1 MLSTWREEHFLAG
14 TLSPRAPTPRA
25 TLSSTGPT
33 PFGAGAEEGGVDA
46 RLSARLSEM
55 HTLKVKATSLASSR
69 GVQLLRAEDDLG
81 AMQMQLEVL
90 RAAYDERAAAAAK
103 LEIRLRQEQGVA
115 PKVRKQLEKAQERAV
130 LVLEKEKEAR
140 GEITSLDSRLSR
152 VTADLRAREL
162 TVKNVMA
169 DRDQLVQE
177 RDEARAK
184 AANIQVD
191 CDFALADAANAR
203 STVEVFKVTVDRAEK
218 EASQAKMDLEK
229 EREGRRKADLERAE
243 ALRDRDSAL
252 LKLKHTTQLLEAQRK
267 KNGET
272 KNLGQQAE
280 EEMIMASMN
289 AAGLA
294 NALRVEREQHA
305 TAISVRET
313 AVRALDSLRTAVGEA
328 LCQFL
333 LLGDANEP
341 VRKHNERI
349 LTLLVE
355 AIALSGGDMSLAAW
369 RSRLRLSPPATLTVS
384 GGSVASPVTSPR
396 ALRPVPPSKREAEWS
411 AAASMAPMM
420 APSPRPALGP
430 RPPSSTS
437 NMPLSDIRARVAL
450 EKMEDAAAR
459 AASTAATAIS
469 SAAVAAAAA
478 TAAVDLAVQLDAHG
492 REDRLRIAPPP
503 VKLALL
509 RRDEREAV
517 QLLFDSMGRMGET
530 LVVQR
535 RHLQTQ
541 LHALCAKLQYHGD
554 LPHAREEVLQGLR
567 HLAAES
573 SAVLPVPPSFDASPR
588 NASGLVLAHAH
599 SAPHPDDERHDER
612 TVELEASSRLA
623 TAEPLTSSHTSSYT
637 SSRLPLERFLP
648 SAPPP
653 TGSHARKKGREGSPP
668 GYMHPPPGYMH
679 PPPGYMHPPTGY
691 MHPPTGYMHPP
702 PGYMHGEGSLR
713 PRPESINSHRRR
725 KGEHS

>member
-203 STVEVFKVTVDRAEK
+203 STVGVFKVTVDRAEK

-459 AASTAATAIS
+459 AASTAATSIS

-517 QLLFDSMGRMGET
+517 QLLFDSMGRMGEA

-573 SAVLPVPPSFDASPR
+573 SAVLPVPPSSDASPR

-599 SAPHPDDERHDER
+599 SAPHPDGERHDER

-653 TGSHARKKGREGSPP
+653 TGSLARKKGREGSPP
-668 GYMHPPPGYMH
+668 GD
-679 PPPGYMHPPTGY
+679 
-691 MHPPTGYMHPP
+691 MHPP

-713 PRPESINSHRRR
+713 PRPESINSHPRR

>member
-14 TLSPRAPTPRA
+14 TLSPRAATPRA
-25 TLSSTGPT
+25 TLSCTGPT
-33 PFGAGAEEGGVDA
+33 PFGAGAEEGGVDV

-55 HTLKVKATSLASSR
+55 HAMKVKATSLASSR
-69 GVQLLRAEDDLG
+69 GVQLLRAEDDLD

-115 PKVRKQLEKAQERAV
+115 PKVRKQLEKAQERAE
-130 LVLEKEKEAR
+130 LFLEKEKVAR
-140 GEITSLDSRLSR
+140 GEIASLDLRLSR

-169 DRDQLVQE
+169 DRDELVQE

-203 STVEVFKVTVDRAEK
+203 STVGVFKVTVDRAEK

-243 ALRDRDSAL
+243 ALKDRDSAL
-252 LKLKHTTQLLEAQRK
+252 LKLKHTTQLLAAQRK

-280 EEMIMASMN
+280 EEMIMASTN

-305 TAISVRET
+305 TAIAVRET
-313 AVRALDSLRTAVGEA
+313 AVKALDSLRTAVGEA

-333 LLGDANEP
+333 LIGDSNEP

-349 LTLLVE
+349 LTVLVE

-384 GGSVASPVTSPR
+384 GGPVASPVTSPR

-430 RPPSSTS
+430 PRPPSSTS
-437 NMPLSDIRARVAL
+437 NTPLSDIRARVAL

-469 SAAVAAAAA
+469 SAAVAATAA
-478 TAAVDLAVQLDAHG
+478 TAAVDLAVQLDAHC

-509 RRDEREAV
+509 RRDEREAG
-517 QLLFDSMGRMGET
+517 QLLLDTMGRMGEA

-535 RHLQTQ
+535 RLLQTQ

-599 SAPHPDDERHDER
+599 SASHPDDERHGER
-612 TVELEASSRLA
+612 MVGLEASSHLA
-623 TAEPLTSSHTSSYT
+623 TAEPPTC
-637 SSRLPLERFLP
+637 SRLPLPQQPKGSLP

-653 TGSHARKKGREGSPP
+653 TGSHARKGGREGSPP
-668 GYMHPPPGYMH
+668 GYMLPPPGPPPGYMH
-679 PPPGYMHPPTGY
+679 PPPG
-691 MHPPTGYMHPP
+691 PP

-713 PRPESINSHRRR
+713 PRPESINSHPRS
-725 KGEHS
+725 KGENS

>member
-1 MLSTWREEHFLAG
+1 M
-14 TLSPRAPTPRA
+14 
-25 TLSSTGPT
+25 
-33 PFGAGAEEGGVDA
+33 
-46 RLSARLSEM
+46 
-55 HTLKVKATSLASSR
+55 
-69 GVQLLRAEDDLG
+69 
-81 AMQMQLEVL
+81 
-90 RAAYDERAAAAAK
+90 
-103 LEIRLRQEQGVA
+103 
-115 PKVRKQLEKAQERAV
+115 
-130 LVLEKEKEAR
+130 
-140 GEITSLDSRLSR
+140 
-152 VTADLRAREL
+152 
-162 TVKNVMA
+162 
-169 DRDQLVQE
+169 
-177 RDEARAK
+177 
-184 AANIQVD
+184 
-191 CDFALADAANAR
+191 
-203 STVEVFKVTVDRAEK
+203 
-218 EASQAKMDLEK
+218 
-229 EREGRRKADLERAE
+229 
-243 ALRDRDSAL
+243 
-252 LKLKHTTQLLEAQRK
+252 
-267 KNGET
+267 
-272 KNLGQQAE
+272 
-280 EEMIMASMN
+280 
-289 AAGLA
+289 
-294 NALRVEREQHA
+294 
-305 TAISVRET
+305 
-313 AVRALDSLRTAVGEA
+313 
-328 LCQFL
+328 
-333 LLGDANEP
+333 LLGDSNEP

-384 GGSVASPVTSPR
+384 GGPVASPVTSPR

-430 RPPSSTS
+430 PRPPSSTS
-437 NMPLSDIRARVAL
+437 NTPLSDIRARVAL

-517 QLLFDSMGRMGET
+517 QLLFDSMGRMGEA

-599 SAPHPDDERHDER
+599 SAPHPDGERHDER

-668 GYMHPPPGYMH
+668 GYMHPPPAATRASAQGAREEVVRNRGLTSTRKAECMQKLISK
-679 PPPGYMHPPTGY
+679 
-691 MHPPTGYMHPP
+691 
-702 PGYMHGEGSLR
+702 ELC
-713 PRPESINSHRRR
+713 RR
-725 KGEHS
+725 

>member
-313 AVRALDSLRTAVGEA
+313 AVRALDSLRTAVGEV

-437 NMPLSDIRARVAL
+437 NTPLSDIRARVAL

-459 AASTAATAIS
+459 AASTAATSIS

-517 QLLFDSMGRMGET
+517 QLLFDSMGRMGEA

-599 SAPHPDDERHDER
+599 SAPHPDGERHDER

-679 PPPGYMHPPTGY
+679 
-691 MHPPTGYMHPP
+691 
-702 PGYMHGEGSLR
+702 GEGSLR
-713 PRPESINSHRRR
+713 PRPESINSHPRR